1 MQSNNFLMI
10 SSVNSGLVSAINEHV
25 NLLEMQRHMVIMV
38 IMVILMIKE
47 ETG

>member
-10 SSVNSGLVSAINEHV
+10 SSVNSRLVSTINEHV

-38 IMVILMIKE
+38 ILMIKA